1 MVPVNILK
9 DKVIADATETA
20 VFQHSDP
27 KKLVLVSSEALYE
40 AKYNN
45 DPNLEVYMP
54 DHIVRLIPK
63 YNVYKRRPDLFP
75 HVYHIEKDHVIVEK
89 LDVLSVAHDV
99 EILESYLGDDFYSFE
114 HMVNNFYKKI
124 LKLNWPTE
132 VRELARKYAN
142 IVCDLKS
149 TLTKKEKLEMDRVD
163 DLYDV
168 HEENWGYDSKGN
180 LKLIDF

>member
-45 DPNLEVYMP
+45 DPNLEAYMP

-63 YNVYKRRPDLFP
+63 YNVYKRLRGLPTLRHPFAISFTVR
-75 HVYHIEKDHVIVEK
+75 HVH
-89 LDVLSVAHDV
+89 SA
-99 EILESYLGDDFYSFE
+99 
-114 HMVNNFYKKI
+114 
-124 LKLNWPTE
+124 P
-132 VRELARKYAN
+132 
-142 IVCDLKS
+142 C
-149 TLTKKEKLEMDRVD
+149 
-163 DLYDV
+163 
-168 HEENWGYDSKGN
+168 
-180 LKLIDF
+180 